1 VVVSGDG
8 DVLEGFTF
16 FFFFV
21 EEQREND
28 DLTSKHIQLSTKRKC
43 PARKNKPNVTSHP
56 RLNLLSMTEEDP
68 VETSNTSRPG
78 NNVTVKSRA
87 RRTSPKKRGRTSD
100 KKSPTGPE
108 TWEQPTADVLGSPV
122 LDDSAVHKNTK
133 KTLPGESKRM
143 EDVSRKLFPL
153 EELATSGEW

>member
-1 VVVSGDG
+1 MQRLINLSINIIYFI
-8 DVLEGFTF
+8 VL
-16 FFFFV
+16 
-21 EEQREND
+21 
-28 DLTSKHIQLSTKRKC
+28 L
-43 PARKNKPNVTSHP
+43 
-56 RLNLLSMTEEDP
+56 
-68 VETSNTSRPG
+68 
-78 NNVTVKSRA
+78 A